1 MIGNRMMNIFMKKK
15 GFTTAKELTDYI
27 SENNENGETL
37 DLNQNNLFLDEEYM
51 LGLLNNKYDS
61 DKDLLKFVNN
71 SYEMKVLKLELVLLK
86 YLIIVGFVDDKGDF
100 YLNSEDLEKKILF
113 KIDDQ
118 KMLDDAKKALFKE
131 ECIEII
137 SKKHTITRY
146 GIHNYYD
153 YYIMNSTPSDEKKF
167 SRDAKHMNQ
176 VHIMMLQQSS
186 LRNEQNSVLNAY
198 DSHLSDKQNSK
209 IQRNIMIATM
219 ASAIAAGLSLF
230 QALMNP

>member
-1 MIGNRMMNIFMKKK
+1 M
-15 GFTTAKELTDYI
+15 TDYI

-118 KMLDDAKKALFKE
+118 KMLDDAKKALFK
-131 ECIEII
+131 
-137 SKKHTITRY
+137 
-146 GIHNYYD
+146 
-153 YYIMNSTPSDEKKF
+153 
-167 SRDAKHMNQ
+167 
-176 VHIMMLQQSS
+176 
-186 LRNEQNSVLNAY
+186 
-198 DSHLSDKQNSK
+198 
-209 IQRNIMIATM
+209 
-219 ASAIAAGLSLF
+219 
-230 QALMNP
+230 